1 MGNCVSAADAPA
13 VHAAEALPPRGA
25 PAGKETAK
33 AGAGAGGRKRGA
45 VGQADN
51 SASEADTVDNM
62 PRHEKSAADTA
73 AVLAAIKDNILFRV
87 RQRRSA
93 GRRISARI
101 AALRLA
107 RRALTP
113 LLRAAGPAGA

>member
-1 MGNCVSAADAPA
+1 MGNCVSAAAAPA

-33 AGAGAGGRKRGA
+33 AGAAAGGRKRGA
-45 VGQADN
+45 VGQADT

-73 AVLAAIKDNILFRV
+73 AVLAAIKDNILFRAS
-87 RQRRSA
+87 QRSNACRP
-93 GRRISARI
+93 R
-101 AALRLA
+101 AAFRAA
-107 RRALTP
+107 RRLSHALTHS
-113 LLRAAGPAGA
+113 LRATGPARA